1 MRKLYL
7 WLVVVLDAHGE
18 DVDADDEG
26 DEEVQVV
33 ARAER
38 VDGQTQRGVVGIVGS
53 LLGLWGAQ
61 TKGGTRILKRTDQ
74 EKAAASGGVHRECE
88 GQRRGNPAIFFSL
101 QAENISLTNQRII

>member
-7 WLVVVLDAHGE
+7 RLVVVLDAHGE

-38 VDGQTQRGVVGIVGS
+38 VDGQTQGGVVGIVGP

-74 EKAAASGGVHRECE
+74 EKAAASGGVHRERE
-88 GQRRGNPAIFFSL
+88 GQRRGSPAIFFFFPSG
-101 QAENISLTNQRII
+101 